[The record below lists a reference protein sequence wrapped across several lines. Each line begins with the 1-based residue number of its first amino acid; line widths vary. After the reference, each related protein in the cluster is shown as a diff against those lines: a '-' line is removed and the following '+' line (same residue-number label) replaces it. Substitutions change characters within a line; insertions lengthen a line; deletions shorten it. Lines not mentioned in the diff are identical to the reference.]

1 MLAANHAQ
9 DPVAHVGTDRILS
22 FSRAM
27 QVDEVAQNYFLERE
41 LTSISQHGCK
51 FTKFCN
57 NGDFW
62 FEEDEEDL
70 VRFAIW
76 T

>member
-1 MLAANHAQ
+1 
-9 DPVAHVGTDRILS
+9 
-22 FSRAM
+22 M